1 MGAFAVIWS
10 PVRVL
15 REVAAERNLLA
26 GFIIVAVNA
35 ALGLAGVAILIF
47 GGNLQAQLEASGAQ
61 LPQGF
66 FESFAVIALV
76 LAVLAPFVW
85 WLLISLVMHLVT
97 RFFGGEGPIS
107 ATFSVVGVAFAPL
120 VLSAVVSIPLGGLQA
135 LLETGSAAGTAIG
148 LLSNLFALAFLVWH
162 VVLVVLGVAL
172 ARNVGYGESTGSC
185 AISCGGCLGIIILVI
200 VALGIIGALFAGAFQ
215 Q

>member
-97 RFFGGEGPIS
+97 RFFSGEGPLS

-120 VLSAVVSIPLGGLQA
+120 VLSAIISIPLGGLQA
-135 LLETGSAAGTAIG
+135 LLEAGSAAGTTVG

-162 VVLVVLGVAL
+162 LVLVVLGVAL
-172 ARNVGYGESTGSC
+172 ARNVSYGQSTGSC
-185 AISCGGCLGIIILVI
+185 AISCGGCLGIIILI
-200 VALGIIGALFAGAFQ
+200 TVALGVIAALFAGVLQ

>member
-1 MGAFAVIWS
+1 MGAFAVIWT

-15 REVAAERNLLA
+15 REIAGERNLLA
-26 GFIIVAVNA
+26 GFIVVALNA
-35 ALGLAGVAILIF
+35 ALSLGGVAILLF

-97 RFFGGEGPIS
+97 RFFGGEGPLS
-107 ATFSVVGVAFAPL
+107 ATFAAVGVAFVPL
-120 VLSAVVSIPLGGLQA
+120 VLSAVVSIPLGGVQA
-135 LLETGSAAGTAIG
+135 VLEAGSAAGTVIG
-148 LLSNLFALAFLVWH
+148 LLSNLLALAFLVWH
-162 VVLVVLGVAL
+162 AVLVVIGAAL
-172 ARNVGYGESTGSC
+172 ARNISYGESTGSC

-200 VALGIIGALFAGAFQ
+200 VALSVVAALFSGVVQ

>member
-10 PVRVL
+10 PSRVL
-15 REVAAERNLLA
+15 REVAEERNLLA
-26 GFIIVAVNA
+26 GFVVVSLNA
-35 ALGLAGVAILIF
+35 ALGLAGVAVLLF

-76 LAVLAPFVW
+76 LSVLAPFAW
-85 WLLISLVMHLVT
+85 WLLVSLVMQLVT
-97 RFFGGEGPIS
+97 RFFGGEGPLS
-107 ATFSVVGVAFAPL
+107 ATFAVVGAAFAPL

-135 LLETGSAAGTAIG
+135 VLETGSATGTALG
-148 LLSNLFALAFLVWH
+148 LLGNLLTLAFLVWH
-162 VVLVVLGVAL
+162 VVLVVIGSAL
-172 ARNVGYGESTGSC
+172 ARNIGYGESTGSC
-185 AISCGGCLGIIILVI
+185 AISCGGCLGLIIVVI
-200 VALGIIGALFAGAFQ
+200 VALAVIAALFAGAFQ

>member
-15 REVAAERNLLA
+15 REVAGERNLLA
-26 GFIIVAVNA
+26 SFIVVALNA
-35 ALGLAGVAILIF
+35 ALSLAGVAILLF
-47 GGNLQAQLEASGAQ
+47 SGNLQAQLEASGTQ

-76 LAVLAPFVW
+76 FAALAPFVW
-85 WLLISLVMHLVT
+85 WLLISLVLQLVT
-97 RFFGGEGPIS
+97 RFFGGEGPLS
-107 ATFSVVGVAFAPL
+107 AMLAVVGVAFAPL

-135 LLETGSAAGTAIG
+135 VMETGSAAVTALG
-148 LLSNLFALAFLVWH
+148 LLSNLLALAFFVWH
-162 VVLVVLGVAL
+162 VVLIVIGAAL
-172 ARNVGYGESTGSC
+172 ARNISYGESTGSC
-185 AISCGGCLGIIILVI
+185 AISCGGCLGLIILVI
-200 VALGIIGALFAGAFQ
+200 VALTVVGALFAGAFQ